1 MFLVLVFIVHLHY
14 MFRPL
19 IGGHLQ
25 VICDKIYS
33 TVATVYVNGSV
44 ELTCLRQVPRLC
56 KSIYIYKNVTVRLCT
71 KVTQNRK
78 SPKVVH
84 RWRCNLDTTM
94 KANTRV
100 FVYTYYIY
108 RLYIYI

>member
-33 TVATVYVNGSV
+33 KIATVLFTGL
-44 ELTCLRQVPRLC
+44 LTL
-56 KSIYIYKNVTVRLCT
+56 
-71 KVTQNRK
+71 
-78 SPKVVH
+78 
-84 RWRCNLDTTM
+84 LDTHATGC
-94 KANTRV
+94 TPQ
-100 FVYTYYIY
+100 
-108 RLYIYI
+108 